1 MNRNTFREFLHTVF
15 KMTDDILMDRIF
27 KVFDTLNN
35 GLITREEWIMGLNI
49 FLRGAL
55 LFCLVCKNCLRF
67 SPISLTRQYRWTNKV
82 LLHNLRPQCRRV
94 KKSFACHID
103 HQSYDWRCK
112 GSSARRRC
120 WQCWRLAWSARWA
133 VCLGSWI
140 VVPAKPQNEGC
151 ARNII
156 AKGKSLALM
165 TKKTD
170 VREGSLKKNVFSL
183 AFLVHIS
190 HPSPPNS
197 DKLIHFF

>member
-55 LFCLVCKNCLRF
+55 LFLCLICKYCLRF

-94 KKSFACHID
+94 KSLYHVISIIILLIWDVKVHQQGGDAD
-103 HQSYDWRCK
+103 HVEDLHDLQGGLCVLEVEWMYQLNLKTRGVLK
-112 GSSARRRC
+112 
-120 WQCWRLAWSARWA
+120 
-133 VCLGSWI
+133 
-140 VVPAKPQNEGC
+140 
-151 ARNII
+151 II
-156 AKGKSLALM
+156 KH
-165 TKKTD
+165 
-170 VREGSLKKNVFSL
+170 RGSL
-183 AFLVHIS
+183 
-190 HPSPPNS
+190 
-197 DKLIHFF
+197 

>member
-55 LFCLVCKNCLRF
+55 LFFCLICKYCLRL
-67 SPISLTRQYRWTNKV
+67 SSISLTRQYRWTNKV

-94 KKSFACHID
+94 KKSFSCHID
-103 HQSYDWRCK
+103 YHSFDLRCK

-120 WQCWRLAWSARWA
+120 WQCWRRAWSARLA

-140 VVPAKPQNEGC
+140 IVPAKPQDVGC
-151 ARNII
+151 AKNDI
-156 AKGKSLALM
+156 AQGIP
-165 TKKTD
+165 
-170 VREGSLKKNVFSL
+170 GSL
-183 AFLVHIS
+183 
-190 HPSPPNS
+190 
-197 DKLIHFF
+197 

>member
-55 LFCLVCKNCLRF
+55 LFFCLICKYCLRL
-67 SPISLTRQYRWTNKV
+67 SSISLTRQYRWTNKV

-94 KKSFACHID
+94 KKSFLCRID
-103 HQSYDWRCK
+103 YRSFDLRCK

-120 WQCWRLAWSARWA
+120 WQCWRRAWSARLA

-140 VVPAKPQNEGC
+140 IVPAKPQDEGC
-151 ARNII
+151 A
-156 AKGKSLALM
+156 
-165 TKKTD
+165 
-170 VREGSLKKNVFSL
+170 KN
-183 AFLVHIS
+183 
-190 HPSPPNS
+190 
-197 DKLIHFF
+197 DKA